1 MLCVHLIENG
11 VNPDALVVRQRNL
24 DHLNDGNGTNAN
36 DLWVSAEDS
45 NSRIKKRRDAI
56 AVARRGGSRGDV
68 TYLRL

>member
-11 VNPDALVVRQRNL
+11 VNPDALVVRRS

-36 DLWVSAEDS
+36 DRWVSAEDS

-56 AVARRGGSRGDV
+56 AVARRGGSWGDV